1 MDDEQKARSRDD
13 RLPEF
18 GKMSLAEVGLA
29 LESHL
34 LGPRSEPAA
43 PVVNFVLRHSGLE
56 RGGGMSKDILPFPL
70 SAYPTAAEI
79 SLSLEARRAQLGQAE
94 EPEPTLNEY
103 DSRTRLRA
111 WTSLAT

>member
-1 MDDEQKARSRDD
+1 MIEATQEMDDEQKARSRDD

-18 GKMSLAEVGLA
+18 GKMFLAEVGLA

-56 RGGGMSKDILPFPL
+56 RGGDVERHSSL
-70 SAYPTAAEI
+70 SA
-79 SLSLEARRAQLGQAE
+79 LGL
-94 EPEPTLNEY
+94 PH
-103 DSRTRLRA
+103 SG
-111 WTSLAT
+111 

>member
-1 MDDEQKARSRDD
+1 MIEATQEMDDEQKAETGTTVYQN
-13 RLPEF
+13 L

-56 RGGGMSKDILPFPL
+56 RGRDVERHSSSL
-70 SAYPTAAEI
+70 SA
-79 SLSLEARRAQLGQAE
+79 LGL
-94 EPEPTLNEY
+94 PH
-103 DSRTRLRA
+103 SG
-111 WTSLAT
+111 